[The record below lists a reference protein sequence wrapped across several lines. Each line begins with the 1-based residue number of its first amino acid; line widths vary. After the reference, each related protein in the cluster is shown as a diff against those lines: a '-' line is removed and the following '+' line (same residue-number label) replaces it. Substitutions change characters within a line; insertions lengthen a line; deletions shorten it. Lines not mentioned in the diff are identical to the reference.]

1 MWTPSPAETAIFL
14 ALVAIKVAAA
24 WHGDE
29 VGGVLFNRN
38 VAYHTSAAVAL
49 RAHQT
54 QEFGGV
60 NLANIAEKLGCSDYQ
75 TLAQSPSDTPRS
87 ASGPT
92 VPFSLSL

>member
-24 WHGDE
+24 WAWDE

-38 VAYHTSAAVAL
+38 VAYHRSAAVAL

-54 QEFGGV
+54 QEFDGV
-60 NLANIAEKLGCSDYQ
+60 NLANIAEMFGYSDDP
-75 TLAQSPSDTPRS
+75 LPM
-87 ASGPT
+87 
-92 VPFSLSL
+92 L